1 MLLLNSREDHVVA
14 PVSGDVV
21 EGSVA
26 GPVVRIHLE
35 NSYHVAT
42 LDWDAPL
49 IEERSVDF
57 ALEVLGGVGVPR

>member
-1 MLLLNSREDHVVA
+1 V
-14 PVSGDVV
+14 G
-21 EGSVA
+21 
-26 GPVVRIHLE
+26 GPVERIYLE

-57 ALEVLGGVGVPR
+57 ALEVLGGPGAPH